1 MNMSISVSKSGLE
14 RKIGKKTIMRDRI
27 QDCLV
32 FFGYFYKVFGVI
44 ASILIFLAI
53 CRNNTVIA
61 SLLISISA
69 GVVVTLAWMWF
80 VLSTVSYIA
89 LFTAGGVI
97 WGICVSDYAI
107 CAISLGVGAVY
118 YFAYKLFNK

>member
-32 FFGYFYKVFGVI
+32 LFGHFYKVFGVI

-53 CRNNTVIA
+53 CRNNTV
-61 SLLISISA
+61 ISA

>member
-1 MNMSISVSKSGLE
+1 
-14 RKIGKKTIMRDRI
+14 
-27 QDCLV
+27 
-32 FFGYFYKVFGVI
+32 
-44 ASILIFLAI
+44 
-53 CRNNTVIA
+53 
-61 SLLISISA
+61 
-69 GVVVTLAWMWF
+69 MWF